1 MKTSA
6 LLGLLLCASELAAEP
21 YGDGREAT
29 PAVVNP
35 AIRSALRQT
44 ISLDGAWDFATDP
57 KQEGDQQKWFA
68 PAMALPGHLHIQV
81 PGCWEAQ
88 GVGGPGNSVSVTPE
102 QQTLPL
108 RGAYVGTAWYRN
120 ELTLPAGFA
129 GKELW
134 LKVGGVHAQGWFW
147 VNGTYLHH
155 DASYC
160 GAYKY
165 NITDL
170 IGADR
175 KVVVAMKV
183 RNDLP
188 SGKGLFGWLHRFGG
202 PYRSVEIDAT
212 PARFVDDAYVEGN
225 LDRKCAT
232 AHVKLRSTASTPSEV
247 ELEATVSTLDGQ
259 QAGYASSKFML
270 TAGQAQDL
278 ALEIGL
284 SPFNPWWSEH
294 PNLYRADIVLKAEG
308 KPIDGWVERFGVRQ
322 WEVRGGS
329 FYLNNSKYFVRG
341 FGDDWVYPLTICSPA
356 SRDYHRQHLQLAKA
370 YGFDYVR
377 HHTHCELPEF
387 FDAADEMG
395 IMVQPELPYYGSIPS
410 AGDQSWFRPKEDLAE
425 LITHYRR
432 HVSLSTYCTGNEGHL
447 GSPMDK
453 EIYQLGKRLDPTR
466 LFQHQDGGRSTPENS
481 DFRTGPSDLW
491 EPGGMDDSRPF
502 FAHEYLNLAVSH
514 DPRLAPK
521 YTGAQLPP
529 APLEPFQAEL
539 AKVGLPLRWGY
550 ACLDAGHQLQ
560 RIYQKRGLESARLDP
575 VCDGYIYWTMMD
587 VGFSGDQGLLT
598 QFWDAKASTP
608 EYFRQFNG
616 PTAILA
622 KTLPAERILAEGAD
636 LKVDWWISPF
646 DWTPVRD
653 SVLAWKLT
661 AAGRELLSGR
671 LTAISANAGEVKS
684 LGQSLLKIPALAR
697 PVKAELVAELEG
709 TSVKNSWEVWLFPHM
724 QPRADAGK
732 GLAAPEKILASIA
745 GRYPGVARSGTP
757 EAANA
762 SVVLANYLDGA
773 AVNALEQGKRVLL
786 LRLAGQN
793 PGVGLGWWAPGP
805 QTGTAVARHPAFGD
819 FPHDGYLNELFFR
832 LIGNAVPLR
841 DGGYEQVEPL
851 LVGHGNLG
859 YLLHV
864 FEAKAGHGKLLA
876 SGLNLLSGTPE
887 ADYLLDQFIQ
897 YVRSDRFDPTG
908 TLDLAREKAR
918 VEAFAKLHQSLNG
931 WSRTI
936 ETRHTVSYPSFLGP
950 MNMSVVRLGGPQN
963 LLRWHTTA
971 LPDDLQ
977 GKERYTFKWLVGMG
991 YLSQPSGKFRLRLHD
1006 RPLVEFEVVEK
1017 TAKWKSPDGTVELEY
1032 EVRQANT
1039 EDTSGIMRLTLP
1051 SNLLHPGQEAEL
1063 QVILEQNGSLRWFS
1077 VYEAE

>member
-1 MKTSA
+1 M
-6 LLGLLLCASELAAEP
+6 LCANALAAEP
-21 YGDGREAT
+21 YGDGRDAT

-35 AIRSALRQT
+35 AIHSPLRQT
-44 ISLDGAWDFATDP
+44 ISLDGAWDFSTDP

-68 PAMALPGHLHIQV
+68 PGVSLPDKIPIQV

-88 GVGGPGNSVSVTPE
+88 AVGGPGNSVSVTPE
-102 QQTLPL
+102 QQTRPL
-108 RGAYVGTAWYRN
+108 RGSYVGAAWYRK
-120 ELTLPAGFA
+120 ELTLPADFA

-147 VNGTYLHH
+147 VNGAFLHH

-160 GAYKY
+160 GTYKY
-165 NITDL
+165 NVTDL
-170 IGADR
+170 VGADR
-175 KVVVAMKV
+175 RVVVAVKV

-188 SGKGLFGWLHRFGG
+188 SGKGLFGWLQRFGG
-202 PYRSVEIDAT
+202 LYRSVEIDAT
-212 PARFVDDAYVEGN
+212 PARFVDYAYVEGN
-225 LDRKCAT
+225 LDMKCAI
-232 AHVKLRSTASTPSEV
+232 AQVKLRSTASTPGEV
-247 ELEATVSTLDGQ
+247 ELEATVSTLEGQ
-259 QAGYASSKFML
+259 KAGYASAKCTLS
-270 TAGQAQDL
+270 AGQSQDL
-278 ALEIGL
+278 ALEIAL
-284 SPFNPWWSEH
+284 DPLNPWSPEQ
-294 PNLYRADIVLKAEG
+294 PNLYRADIVLKQGG
-308 KPIDGWVERFGVRQ
+308 KPIDGWVERFGVRK
-322 WEVRGGS
+322 WEVRGGN
-329 FYLNNSKYFVRG
+329 FYLNNQKYFVRG

-356 SRDYHRQHLQLAKA
+356 SRDYHRQHFQLAKA
-370 YGFDYVR
+370 FGFGYVR

-387 FDAADEMG
+387 YDAADEMG
-395 IMVQPELPYYGSIPS
+395 IMVQPELPYYGSTPS
-410 AGDQSWFRPKEDLAE
+410 AGDKSWFRPKEDLAE

-447 GSPMDK
+447 GSPIDK

-466 LFQHQDGGRSTPENS
+466 LFQHQDGGHNTPENS
-481 DFRTGPSDLW
+481 DFRTGPSDPW
-491 EPGGMDDSRPF
+491 QPGAMDDSRPF
-502 FAHEYLNLAVSH
+502 FAHEYLNLAVDH
-514 DPRLAPK
+514 DPRLTPK

-539 AKVGLPLRWGY
+539 TKVGLPLQWGY

-598 QFWDAKASTP
+598 QFWDVKASTP

-622 KTLPAERILAEGAD
+622 KALPAERVMAEGED

-646 DWTPVRD
+646 DWTPVRNG
-653 SVLAWKLT
+653 VLAWKLA
-661 AAGRELLSGR
+661 AAGQNLLSGH
-671 LTAISANAGEVKS
+671 LTGINANAGEVKS
-684 LGQSLLKIPALAR
+684 IGHSVLKIPALPR

-709 TSVKNSWEVWLFPHM
+709 TSIKNSWDVWLFPRI
-724 QPRADAGK
+724 QARAGAGK
-732 GLAAPEKILASIA
+732 GLAAPEKISAALS
-745 GRYPGVARSGTP
+745 GRYPGIARSGTP
-757 EAANA
+757 DATDAD
-762 SVVLANYLDGA
+762 VVLASNLDGA

-786 LRLAGQN
+786 LKLVGQN
-793 PGVGLGWWAPGP
+793 PGVGLGWWGTGP

-832 LIGNAVPLR
+832 LISHAVPLG
-841 DGGYEQVEPL
+841 DGGYEHVEPL
-851 LVGHGNLG
+851 MVGRGNLG

-864 FEAKAGHGKLLA
+864 FEAKAGRGKLFA

-897 YVRSDRFDPTG
+897 YVRSDRFDPAG

-918 VEAFAKLHQSLNG
+918 AEAFANLRQSLNG

-950 MNMSVVRLGGPQN
+950 MNMSVVRLSGPQN
-963 LLRWHTTA
+963 ILRWHTA
-971 LPDDLQ
+971 QLPDDLQ
-977 GKERYTFKWLVGMG
+977 GKERYTFKWLAGMG
-991 YLSQPSGKFRLRLHD
+991 YLSQPAGKFKLMLAE

-1017 TAKWKSPDGTVELEY
+1017 TAKWKSPDGTVEMEY
-1032 EVRQANT
+1032 EVRQAGT
-1039 EDTSGIMRLTLP
+1039 EDTSGILCLTLP
-1051 SNLLHPGQEAEL
+1051 SALLRPGREAEL
-1063 QVILEQNGSLRWFS
+1063 RVIPEQNGSLRWCS
-1077 VYEAE
+1077 VYEPE